1 MCILTIVSMVSRAL
15 MVVYTILIKGVV
27 DTVAPNEDEAAHS
40 LIGIAQH
47 IQHDITRG
55 NIPPNNTPAT
65 GTSYRC
71 ITATRCIYNLFPVL
85 HKILFYNRC
94 FVNTNFHTN
103 NRTRVT

>member
-15 MVVYTILIKGVV
+15 MVVYTVLIKGVV
-27 DTVAPNEDEAAHS
+27 DTVAPNEDEAAHT

-47 IQHDITRG
+47 IQHDQTG
-55 NIPPNNTPAT
+55 DNIPPNNTPAT
-65 GTSYRC
+65 GTSYRF